1 MSSFRSILKMAGLN
15 INTYMPFW
23 MCFMKSEL
31 IFKIRDCYYLK
42 FVCVG
47 VLDMVLSMS
56 LFFSSTPNFDS
67 YRHIYNSPI
76 GRLHLLDR
84 LIFEYSK
91 YDGFRWARN
100 RNRTDKIYT
109 YYIFEGSSWASHEFF
124 CLLGQSRR
132 SLTRTQYS
140 SIELKNLQFV
150 RPILSHT
157 FLW

>member
-1 MSSFRSILKMAGLN
+1 
-15 INTYMPFW
+15 

-124 CLLGQSRR
+124 CLLG
-132 SLTRTQYS
+132 YP
-140 SIELKNLQFV
+140 FV
-150 RPILSHT
+150 LFG
-157 FLW
+157 FLVYIIKHIIFC

>member
-1 MSSFRSILKMAGLN
+1 
-15 INTYMPFW
+15 MPFW

-124 CLLGQSRR
+124 CLLGMRWPYYSRNK
-132 SLTRTQYS
+132 L
-140 SIELKNLQFV
+140 NA
-150 RPILSHT
+150 RP
-157 FLW
+157 FLPAINRVCKKENWVVLI

>member
-1 MSSFRSILKMAGLN
+1 
-15 INTYMPFW
+15 

-124 CLLGQSRR
+124 CLLGLFERDICSKEQMSYNW
-132 SLTRTQYS
+132 SQKCPNQGLAEY
-140 SIELKNLQFV
+140 L
-150 RPILSHT
+150 
-157 FLW
+157 